1 MDDIGHKSGHLML
14 ITPERVFYAGLLG
27 RPRATLLG
35 CVQHLCLD
43 RGRAVAHDRR
53 WPRELWR
60 NGRRAPERQAHH
72 RQRPSL
78 GAQHRDRAGER
89 SSRRARR
96 PRQSASRGLKA
107 KLSPAASAPPIA
119 NCASITPATI
129 SPAPNSTPCVLAK
142 RCRSANS
149 IRAWRARLLQIG
161 KFSGE
166 PVTAASCAAEA
177 GLSPSR
183 FLHLFKEE
191 TGISFR
197 SFRAWK
203 RARHLLHFANQDINL
218 AHLAQDIG
226 YPDSTHFSHSIRRFY
241 GLKPRAIF
249 SGSRDLAIYSSA
261 VPAPTIAGGR
271 KKPADAGRMIANDIF
286 AIPRVSQSKADPW
299 ATRPSL
305 PAR

>member
-1 MDDIGHKSGHLML
+1 MDDTGHKSGHLML

-27 RPRATLLG
+27 RPSQRCSGGLNIYVSIQDGLRLTTADGHERHGEMVALLPNVRHTIASDHRSVLCIVIEPESVRPGALEELARRLDGPEGPSFIPRVRAAYFELLEHHAG
-35 CVQHLCLD
+35 REFSSAEFDTLCLGEALP
-43 RGRAVAHDRR
+43 R
-53 WPRELWR
+53 RELDAR
-60 NGRRAPERQAHH
+60 IARA
-72 RQRPSL
+72 
-78 GAQHRDRAGER
+78 
-89 SSRRARR
+89 
-96 PRQSASRGLKA
+96 
-107 KLSPAASAPPIA
+107 I
-119 NCASITPATI
+119 
-129 SPAPNSTPCVLAK
+129 
-142 RCRSANS
+142 
-149 IRAWRARLLQIG
+149 LQIG

-249 SGSRDLAIYSSA
+249 SGSRDLAIYSHRHA
-261 VPAPTIAGGR
+261 AAGNSGWT
-271 KKPADAGRMIANDIF
+271 
-286 AIPRVSQSKADPW
+286 QE
-299 ATRPSL
+299 AT
-305 PAR
+305 

>member
-1 MDDIGHKSGHLML
+1 MDAKGHASGHLML

-27 RPRATLLG
+27 RPRERCPGAFHVYVAIRGSLWLTTADGRESYGELAATLPNVRHTIASDYRSAICLVIEPESVG
-35 CVQHLCLD
+35 DGVFENLAARLSGPEAALIAARIREAYAQVQ
-43 RGRAVAHDRR
+43 A
-53 WPRELWR
+53 
-60 NGRRAPERQAHH
+60 RQAGDDISNAEFDTMCFGEAL
-72 RQRPSL
+72 PP
-78 GAQHRDRAGER
+78 RALDPRVVR
-89 SSRRARR
+89 S
-96 PRQSASRGLKA
+96 
-107 KLSPAASAPPIA
+107 IA
-119 NCASITPATI
+119 
-129 SPAPNSTPCVLAK
+129 
-142 RCRSANS
+142 
-149 IRAWRARLLQIG
+149 QIG
-161 KFSGE
+161 RFGGE

-249 SGSRDLAIYSSA
+249 SGSRDLAIYSSGQRA
-261 VPAPTIAGGR
+261 EEV
-271 KKPADAGRMIANDIF
+271 
-286 AIPRVSQSKADPW
+286 AIS
-299 ATRPSL
+299 
-305 PAR
+305 

>member
-27 RPRATLLG
+27 RPRQRCSGAFNIYVSVEGGLWLTTADGRENYGEMVAVLPNVRHTIASDHRSVLSIVIEPESVRPG
-35 CVQHLCLD
+35 ALEDFAKRLAGEEGEAFTRRIRAAYLELREHHAGREFSSAEFDILCL
-43 RGRAVAHDRR
+43 GEALP
-53 WPRELWR
+53 PRELDAR
-60 NGRRAPERQAHH
+60 IARA
-72 RQRPSL
+72 
-78 GAQHRDRAGER
+78 
-89 SSRRARR
+89 
-96 PRQSASRGLKA
+96 
-107 KLSPAASAPPIA
+107 I
-119 NCASITPATI
+119 
-129 SPAPNSTPCVLAK
+129 
-142 RCRSANS
+142 
-149 IRAWRARLLQIG
+149 LQIG

-191 TGISFR
+191 TEISFR

-249 SGSRDLAIYSSA
+249 SGSRDLAIYSHRHA
-261 VPAPTIAGGR
+261 VAGNSGWTQE
-271 KKPADAGRMIANDIF
+271 AG
-286 AIPRVSQSKADPW
+286 
-299 ATRPSL
+299 
-305 PAR
+305 